1 MESSENLGKSFPSGI
16 FLLINQL
23 EVCTCYLHFGCT
35 KLNQILWQEKINK
48 LFNTSGCLVSQS
60 VIQSVSQSVSQI
72 QTDRNKLLILGGG
85 VSSASSLP
93 FANKFL
99 KVS

>member
-16 FLLINQL
+16 FILINQL

-35 KLNQILWQEKINK
+35 KLNQILWQEKINN
-48 LFNTSGCLVSQS
+48 LFNTSGCLVS
-60 VIQSVSQSVSQI
+60 QSVSQSVSQI